1 MPQKLKF
8 VRAPRPCDPADE
20 SFALQETDAAPGL
33 RHRKRDLLGD
43 SVDGRPS
50 SPIPTRKLQQAS
62 KDQLLRRKQIAA
74 PEDLRRNERSVE
86 KAERVECL
94 PYLEAEIGSTLLAR
108 GPETGPGR
116 SISLSA
122 ILKTF
127 GYTLGSD
134 RVDAHGFTKTFL
146 ARGTAPTVPLA
157 FWKATGLGCQNLA
170 KPVPVVRF

>member
-1 MPQKLKF
+1 MK
-8 VRAPRPCDPADE
+8 
-20 SFALQETDAAPGL
+20 SFAFQGTDAAPGL
-33 RHRKRDLLGD
+33 RHRKRDLVGNSLE
-43 SVDGRPS
+43 GRPRS
-50 SPIPTRKLQQAS
+50 SVSTRELQQAS

-108 GPETGPGR
+108 GPETGLGR
-116 SISLSA
+116 SISWSA
-122 ILKTF
+122 IFKTF

-157 FWKATGLGCQNLA
+157 FWKATGLVARILPNQCRLYGFS
-170 KPVPVVRF
+170 RF

>member
-20 SFALQETDAAPGL
+20 SFALQGTDAAPGL

-50 SPIPTRKLQQAS
+50 CPIPARKLQQAS

-86 KAERVECL
+86 RLNGLNASPIWRPRL
-94 PYLEAEIGSTLLAR
+94 DR
-108 GPETGPGR
+108 R
-116 SISLSA
+116 SW
-122 ILKTF
+122 
-127 GYTLGSD
+127 
-134 RVDAHGFTKTFL
+134 RE
-146 ARGTAPTVPLA
+146 VP
-157 FWKATGLGCQNLA
+157 
-170 KPVPVVRF
+170 KPVPGEAFLCRRFSRLSDTLWAVTVLTRTASPKPFLLRHRSNG